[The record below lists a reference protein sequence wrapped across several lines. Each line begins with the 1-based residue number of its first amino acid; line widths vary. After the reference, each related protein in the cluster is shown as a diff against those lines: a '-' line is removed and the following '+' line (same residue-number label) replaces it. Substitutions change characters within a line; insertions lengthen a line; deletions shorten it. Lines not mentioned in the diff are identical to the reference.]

1 MNIKLWLLRISITL
15 QCMAGFLESFQKIAD
30 IAETNNAG
38 LRPFGIALRR
48 YCLRQRCVESR
59 LRSFNR
65 YVIL

>member
-1 MNIKLWLLRISITL
+1 M
-15 QCMAGFLESFQKIAD
+15 QCMSGFLEAFQKIAD

-48 YCLRQRCVESR
+48 YCLRQRCIESR

-65 YVIL
+65 